1 MGIRYENQCDGCES
15 AGYPCLGRSCE
26 KKRVPIPF
34 CDRCKEDIDG
44 DIYESDD
51 EELCE
56 ECLKAK
62 HRRKE

>member
-1 MGIRYENQCDGCES
+1 MGIRYEDQCCGCES
-15 AGYPCLGRSCE
+15 EGYPCLGARCP
-26 KKRVPIPF
+26 KRRVPIPF

-44 DIYESDD
+44 DIFDSDG

-56 ECLKAK
+56 ECLKDN